1 MDVLGKWVVIVVLS
15 QFSVGGVTYQITQSP
30 STTWKISCAVAAALC
45 VTMLIVSQRTRSL
58 EHVAACFLWAEAA
71 LLALLPLVWSNVT
84 YLLLVGCAI
93 IAFAAVIAKEFK
105 L

>member
-1 MDVLGKWVVIVVLS
+1 
-15 QFSVGGVTYQITQSP
+15 
-30 STTWKISCAVAAALC
+30 
-45 VTMLIVSQRTRSL
+45 L